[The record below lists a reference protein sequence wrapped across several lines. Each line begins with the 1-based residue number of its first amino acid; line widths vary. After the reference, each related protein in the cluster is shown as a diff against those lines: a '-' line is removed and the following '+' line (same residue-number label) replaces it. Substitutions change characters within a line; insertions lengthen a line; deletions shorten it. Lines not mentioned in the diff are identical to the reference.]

1 MNIILTESQFNTV
14 VSEIETRE
22 KKTLGVGSHHKIYP
36 HPTNPDVVYKVGE
49 YHVMYEW
56 VPVFKAHPDL
66 FPKVYG
72 DIKSNVISY
81 TDYFGNKRK
90 KEASWI
96 LVEKL
101 DAKTFN
107 DFFEEL
113 CEIDLGV
120 SPYDALLDV
129 YLEGRYSD
137 EVMTCLDVIKRKAP
151 HMYKRCVELFN
162 LTARVFE
169 VAPEFD
175 LHAYQFGYDKNGKL
189 KCLDI

>member
-1 MNIILTESQFNTV
+1 MKLIDILN
-14 VSEIETRE
+14 EIVTKE
-22 KKTLGVGSHHKIYP
+22 KKSLGQGRYHKLYP
-36 HPTNPDVVYKVGE
+36 HPTNPDVLYKVGL

-72 DIKSNVISY
+72 DIKSNVIMVKGY
-81 TDYFGNKRK
+81 NGEKYKR
-90 KEASWI
+90 EASWI

-101 DAKTFN
+101 DTKTFN

-113 CEIDLGV
+113 YEIDLGM
-120 SPYDALLDV
+120 SPLAALFNVHLK
-129 YLEGRYSD
+129 GRYSD
-137 EVMTCLDVIKRKAP
+137 VVMTFLDGVKREAP
-151 HMYKRCVELFN
+151 DMYDRCVELFD
-162 LTARVFE
+162 LTAKVLE

-175 LHAYQFGYDKNGKL
+175 LHAYQFGYDKTGKL

>member
-1 MNIILTESQFNTV
+1 MKLIDIL
-14 VSEIETRE
+14 SEIVTRE
-22 KKTLGVGSHHKIYP
+22 KKTLGKGSQHKIYP
-36 HPTNPDVVYKVGE
+36 HPTNPDVVYKVGQ
-49 YHVMYEW
+49 YHIMYDW
-56 VPVFKAHPDL
+56 VPVFKKHPDL

-72 DIKSNVISY
+72 DIKSNVITY
-81 TDYFGNKRK
+81 TNYFGKKER

-120 SPYDALLDV
+120 SPFAALLDV
-129 YLEGRYSD
+129 YLRGRYSD

-162 LTARVFE
+162 LTDRVFE